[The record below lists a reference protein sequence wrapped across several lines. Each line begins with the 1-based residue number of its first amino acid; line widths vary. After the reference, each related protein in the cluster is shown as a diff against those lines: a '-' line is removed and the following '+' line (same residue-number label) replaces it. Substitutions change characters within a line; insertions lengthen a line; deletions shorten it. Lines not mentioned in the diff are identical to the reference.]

1 MTKVAGFVAK
11 QLEPRLRRKRFN
23 QLGALQLD
31 ADVRALVAFFVERA
45 SRRVRARFVRL
56 LHVSQVLN
64 LESPGEIMEYWGAGA
79 PGALAWELTA
89 EEVRA
94 VMALRTDWA
103 PADIAKLRL

>member
-1 MTKVAGFVAK
+1 VTKVAGFVAK

-31 ADVRALVAFFVERA
+31 ADVRALVAFFVDRA
-45 SRRVRARFVRL
+45 SRRVRSRFVRL
-56 LHVSQVLN
+56 LQVSQVLN
-64 LESPGEIMEYWGAGA
+64 LESPDEILEYWGASA
-79 PGALAWELTA
+79 PGAMSWELSG

-94 VMALRTDWA
+94 IMALRTDWS